1 MRFALPEFLYA
12 LPVVWLVLGVLFQQA
27 RRRRRTLLA
36 RFAGPERSTWS
47 DVGFSTRRRGW
58 DAALWF
64 LAATALCV
72 ALARPMYFE
81 LDDRSE
87 LQGAPY
93 VIALDAS
100 RSMLAGDVK
109 PTRYSAVTNAL
120 DRFFAETRGDRIG
133 LITFSGV
140 GYLNAPLT
148 FDTTALRTILSY
160 INPNA
165 LTDPGSSI
173 GSALDRA
180 ARFFT
185 SNALPRRTLVLISD
199 GEDLDGQSL
208 SLAHK
213 LHREHNITVHTIGV
227 GTATG
232 ARIPAFRGGGAV
244 TNSSGHQVVTK
255 LDENNLRRI
264 ANAAGGRYYRL
275 GLDGEGLR
283 QLREEVLRPLA
294 EKEARDD
301 LKNYREAYWWPL
313 IVALLA
319 VLVRLLV
326 GAERFAR
333 RRVLPNILGA
343 NT

>member
-1 MRFALPEFLYA
+1 MRFASLEFLYA
-12 LPVVWLVLGVLFQQA
+12 LPVIWLVLGLSLYLA
-27 RRRRRTLLA
+27 RRRRRAL
-36 RFAGPERSTWS
+36 FGKFVGSESAGWS
-47 DVGFSTRRRGW
+47 DTGFSAKRRGW

-64 LAATALCV
+64 VVVTALLIT
-72 ALARPMYFE
+72 LARPMYFE

-100 RSMLAGDVK
+100 RSMLAADVR
-109 PTRYSAVTNAL
+109 PTRYSAITNAL
-120 DRFFAETRGDRIG
+120 DDFFAETRGDRIG

-148 FDTTALRTILSY
+148 FDTMALRTILSY

-165 LTDPGSSI
+165 LSDPGSSI
-173 GSALDRA
+173 SSALDRA

-185 SNALPRRTLVLISD
+185 SNAVPRRTLVLISD
-199 GEDLDGQSL
+199 GEDLDGKSL
-208 SLAHK
+208 NLARK
-213 LHREHNITVHTIGV
+213 LHREHNITVHAIGV

-232 ARIPAFRGGGAV
+232 ARIPAFRGGTV
-244 TNSSGHQVVTK
+244 TNASGREVVTK

-301 LKNYREAYWWPL
+301 LQNYREAFILPL
-313 IVALLA
+313 SVAIATLLA
-319 VLVRLLV
+319 RLLV
-326 GAERFAR
+326 GADRFAR
-333 RRVLPNILGA
+333 RRVLPNIIGA
-343 NT
+343 KS